1 MNILGF
7 RSEHPSR
14 FFVDRMVVNVMHEKA
29 DSSKRVKREWDGWSV
44 KNGACEGRV
53 RLKRLPGG
61 FLAASLTASCESNRW
76 WEPTDFGLRGQDTA
90 VLPLRLPGFA
100 RGLTG
105 TKTEIFWTKPF
116 FPKTLHEIPPKT
128 QFLLW
133 QEKDGRYGV
142 LLPLAGGE
150 ALCHLQGVKGA
161 VDLVVT
167 TGQDSLRRTA
177 GPLFVAGF
185 GRDPYSLVRD
195 SYRAAARFMGK
206 AACLRVNKP
215 YPIPFE
221 YLGWC
226 TWDAFYR
233 GVTAKKIVAQLERYR
248 RRGVRM
254 GFVLVD
260 DGWYPVKDVMLT
272 DTRTD
277 RRKFPGGLGRLA
289 KTMKGRYGVPYMGA
303 WHCHTAYWMGVHPQH
318 TLPSPERDH
327 LMGDTAT
334 NLCPDM
340 HEKGAAAF
348 YGAWHRRMKREGV
361 DFIKVDGQGS
371 VVRFS
376 FNRMPVMAAARG
388 SEKAL
393 QDSCDRRFKGWML
406 NCMSMGHELMWNW
419 DRSNLTRSSNDFLP
433 RKKGSCDPHA
443 VWNAYNSLWFSQVT
457 WCDWD
462 MWWTRHEAAVH
473 HQALRALSGGPVYV
487 SDRMGRTDPK
497 LLKPLCLSD
506 ARLLRCDGVGV
517 PALDCLL
524 ADPEK
529 HPVPLKVVN
538 RAGSAGMAGLFNVNA
553 KHRVLKGSFGPADVP
568 GLSGGLFAVRCWHT
582 GECRLMD
589 ADDRW
594 DLRVKRLQPRVF
606 AAVPVKNGFAAFGL
620 VDKIVSPKTV
630 VKVSGSGKRLL
641 VTLREGGTFAAF
653 SERPP
658 IRVRSAGANLP
669 FEWKGGWMTV
679 KVPVKAGRKPV
690 PVRLDIEVI

>member
-1 MNILGF
+1 LGF
-7 RSEHPSR
+7 NSEHPSR
-14 FFVDRMVVNVMHEKA
+14 LFVDRLIVNGMHETA
-29 DSSKRVKREWDGWSV
+29 DSARKARRERDGFSV
-44 KNGACEGRV
+44 QNGACEGRV
-53 RLKRLPGG
+53 RVRRLPRG
-61 FLAASLTASCESNRW
+61 FLAASLTASCESRRW

-90 VLPLRLPGFA
+90 VLTLRLPGFA

-116 FPKTLHEIPPKT
+116 FPRSLREIPPKT

-142 LLPLAGGE
+142 LLPLAGGT
-150 ALCHLQGVKGA
+150 ALCHLQGAKGA

-167 TGQDSLRRTA
+167 TGQDALRRME

-185 GRDPYSLVRD
+185 GMDPYRLVED
-195 SYRAAARFMGK
+195 AYRAAARYMGRT
-206 AACLRVNKP
+206 ACLRVNKR
-215 YPIPFE
+215 YPEPFE

-233 GVTAKKIVAQLERYR
+233 GVSAGKILAQLGRYR
-248 RRGVRM
+248 RQGVRM

-277 RRKFPGGLGRLA
+277 RKKFPGGLRPLA
-289 KTMKGRYGVPYMGA
+289 RAMKRRFGVPYMGA
-303 WHCHTAYWMGVHPQH
+303 WHCHTGYWMGVHPDH
-318 TLPSPERDH
+318 VLPSPERRH
-327 LMGDTAT
+327 LMGDAGT

-340 HEKGAAAF
+340 REAGAAVF
-348 YGAWHRRMKREGV
+348 FGAWHRRMRREGV

-376 FNRMPVMAAARG
+376 FNRMPVMDAARG

-406 NCMSMGHELMWNW
+406 NCMSMGHELMWTW
-419 DRSNLTRSSNDFLP
+419 DRSNLARSSNDFLP
-433 RKKGSCDPHA
+433 RKRGSCDPHA

-487 SDRMGRTDPK
+487 SDRVGRTDPK

-517 PALDCLL
+517 PAADCLL
-524 ADPEK
+524 TDPGK
-529 HPVPLKVVN
+529 RPVPLKVVN
-538 RAGSAGMAGLFNVNA
+538 RAGSAGLAGLFNVNA
-553 KHRVLKGSFGPADVP
+553 RRRSLKGSFGPADVP
-568 GLSGGLFAVRCWHT
+568 GLSGDLFAVRCWRT
-582 GECRLMD
+582 GETRLMGS
-589 ADDRW
+589 DDRW
-594 DLRVKRLQPRVF
+594 IVRVARREPHIFV
-606 AAVPVKNGFAAFGL
+606 AVPVRGGFAAFGL

-630 VKVSGSGKRLL
+630 TRVTRKVKRIS
-641 VTLREGGTFAAF
+641 VTLVEGGTFAAY
-653 SERPP
+653 SKRTPV
-658 IRVRSAGANLP
+658 RVRSGGRNLP
-669 FEWKGGWMTV
+669 FEWKKGWLTV
-679 KVPVKAGRKPV
+679 KVPLEEGKKPV
-690 PVRLDIEVI
+690 PMRLEIMIV